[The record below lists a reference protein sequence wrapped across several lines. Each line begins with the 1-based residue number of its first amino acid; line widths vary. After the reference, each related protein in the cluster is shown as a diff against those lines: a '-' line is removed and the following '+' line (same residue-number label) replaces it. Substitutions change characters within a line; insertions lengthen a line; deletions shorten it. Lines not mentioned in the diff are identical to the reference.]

1 MGLLNARAGCALAIG
16 RLKEALG
23 LEVYQ
28 PDRERQVIEHVRQVN
43 EGPLDG
49 EAVARLVLPSPCAV
63 FVEGVDDSGAPP
75 PGVSANG
82 CEIAPKGTSRLQ
94 ATRSAVRAG
103 TTYVEA
109 KVSGEAQLAVSAAQ

>member
-1 MGLLNARAGCALAIG
+1 VREAAASIEALRREIDALDERLVGLLNARAGCALAIG

-49 EAVARLVLPSPCAV
+49 EAVARLFERIIDEARRLERQAQ
-63 FVEGVDDSGAPP
+63 GAGR
-75 PGVSANG
+75 PG
-82 CEIAPKGTSRLQ
+82 
-94 ATRSAVRAG
+94 
-103 TTYVEA
+103 
-109 KVSGEAQLAVSAAQ
+109 SAASAGED